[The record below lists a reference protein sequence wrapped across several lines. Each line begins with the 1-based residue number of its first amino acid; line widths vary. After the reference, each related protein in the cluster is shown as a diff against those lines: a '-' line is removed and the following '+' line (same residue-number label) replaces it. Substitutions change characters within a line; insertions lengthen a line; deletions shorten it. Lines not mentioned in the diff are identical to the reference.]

1 MKFIYV
7 SFIKFIDNIKIIITK
22 IIKKTFIE
30 FKNINFAY
38 LDKSNSFLKSET
50 LFNLKRLNNFL

>member
-1 MKFIYV
+1 MKFKYEL
-7 SFIKFIDNIKIIITK
+7 FIKFIANIKIITAR

-38 LDKSNSFLKSET
+38 LNKSNSFLKSET
-50 LFNLKRLNNFL
+50 LLNLKRLYNFL

>member
-22 IIKKTFIE
+22 KIKKTLIE

-38 LDKSNSFLKSET
+38 LNKSNSFLKSET

>member
-7 SFIKFIDNIKIIITK
+7 SFIKFIDNKKIIITK

-30 FKNINFAY
+30 FKNINFEF
-38 LDKSNSFLKSET
+38 LNKSNSFLKSET